1 MKIQLISC
9 DMSPNCTSRFNS
21 LGIGLKGS
29 VTFMHS
35 KIKVSEVALLKAFN
49 MFRASQ

>member
-21 LGIGLKGS
+21 LGIGLKGMS
-29 VTFMHS
+29 HAF
-35 KIKVSEVALLKAFN
+35 KIKVSEVALLEAFN
-49 MFRASQ
+49 MFRA